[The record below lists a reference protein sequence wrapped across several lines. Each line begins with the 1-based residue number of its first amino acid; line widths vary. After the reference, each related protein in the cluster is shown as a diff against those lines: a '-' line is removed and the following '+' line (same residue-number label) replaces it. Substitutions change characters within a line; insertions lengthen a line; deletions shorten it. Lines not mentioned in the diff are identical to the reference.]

1 MCQGFPLGEVSS
13 ANSGVFLTRVRKSGV
28 FLLLS
33 SRLILSILY
42 FFPSRSAWVC
52 IVCVLPRCFQP
63 SNNPS
68 TTLCFCCVKF
78 VICAVNFLYFR
89 APSFGVILVFF
100 GGSRSEL
107 TLWNTG
113 AEFLPFLQGCFF
125 PLEDT
130 AARNFFFDGDDS
142 IRIQF
147 LRGFLTAA
155 DISCAFNF

>member
-1 MCQGFPLGEVSS
+1 VPSFSSWRGFFGQLWCFLDQSPQK
-13 ANSGVFLTRVRKSGV
+13 GVL
-28 FLLLS
+28 LLLS

-42 FFPSRSAWVC
+42 FFPFRSAWVC

-89 APSFGVILVFF
+89 ARSFGVILVFF

-130 AARNFFFDGDDS
+130 AARNFF
-142 IRIQF
+142 
-147 LRGFLTAA
+147 LTATTQFV
-155 DISCAFNF
+155 FNFCVDF

>member
-1 MCQGFPLGEVSS
+1 MPSSGVLLPES
-13 ANSGVFLTRVRKSGV
+13 ANRVCFFCYCQFCQFCLHSFL
-28 FLLLS
+28 
-33 SRLILSILY
+33 
-42 FFPSRSAWVC
+42 RSAWVC

-89 APSFGVILVFF
+89 ARSFGVILVFF

-125 PLEDT
+125 PGGYCCSQ
-130 AARNFFFDGDDS
+130 FFFDGDDS

>member
-1 MCQGFPLGEVSS
+1 LCQGFPLGEVSS

-42 FFPSRSAWVC
+42 FFPFRSAWVC

-89 APSFGVILVFF
+89 ARSFGVILVFF

-130 AARNFFFDGDDS
+130 AARNFF
-142 IRIQF
+142 
-147 LRGFLTAA
+147 LTATTQFV
-155 DISCAFNF
+155 FNFCVDF